1 MMTAYYTKGQLSSEA
16 TEQAIK
22 EFFRHHF
29 GDFVDKHTEWD
40 LLYEAPTI
48 TPQILCTTK
57 EQLNNVYKAHYVKN
71 LKKGGENILQQ
82 DLNQIVA
89 LLSEENPEGGKPK

>member
-48 TPQILCTTK
+48 TP
-57 EQLNNVYKAHYVKN
+57 
-71 LKKGGENILQQ
+71 
-82 DLNQIVA
+82 
-89 LLSEENPEGGKPK
+89 